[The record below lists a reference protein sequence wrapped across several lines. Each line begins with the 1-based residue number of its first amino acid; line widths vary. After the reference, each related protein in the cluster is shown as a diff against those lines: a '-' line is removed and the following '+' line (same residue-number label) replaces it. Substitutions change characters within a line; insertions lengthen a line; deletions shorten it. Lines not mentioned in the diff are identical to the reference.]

1 MPQLNKG
8 RPEAGNRQWFSVQAK
23 AGEKAEIFIYDE
35 IGIGY
40 YGGGVAAVDLI
51 AQVKALNLESSDE
64 LLVRINSPGGSFFE
78 GNAIYNYLRSLK
90 AKVVVRVEGM
100 AASSA
105 SLIAMAGD
113 RIEMPENAMMFI
125 HNPWNMVAGD
135 MHVMLKMADDL
146 AKMRDSAV
154 ATYLRR
160 AGDKMTKDG
169 LIEMLD
175 AETWLGAEDSVK
187 FGLAD
192 VIDEPVRAAAMFDCS
207 KYGFPMPK
215 ALVNNHA
222 EIRKAQRAQIEA
234 LKV

>member
-1 MPQLNKG
+1 MPKLNKG
-8 RPEAGNRQWFSVQAK
+8 RPEAGDRQWFSVQAK

-35 IGIGY
+35 IGIGW

-125 HNPWNMVAGD
+125 HNPWNMAAGD
-135 MHVMLKMADDL
+135 ATVMRKMADDL
-146 AKMRDSAV
+146 DKMRDSAV
-154 ATYLRR
+154 ATYMRR
-160 AGDKMTKDG
+160 AGDKLTKDN

-175 AETWLGAEDSVK
+175 AETWLGAEESVK

-192 VIDEPVRAAAMFDCS
+192 VVDDPVRAAAMFDCS
-207 KYGFPMPK
+207 KYGFQTPK
-215 ALVNNHA
+215 ALVINHA
-222 EIRKAQRAQIEA
+222 EIRKAQRAQLEA

>member
-1 MPQLNKG
+1 MPKLNKG
-8 RPEAGNRQWFSVQAK
+8 RPEAGERQWFSVQAK
-23 AGEKAEIFIYDE
+23 KGDKAEIFIYDE

-51 AQVKALNLESSDE
+51 AQVKALNLTAADE
-64 LLVRINSPGGSFFE
+64 LVVRVNSPGGSFFE

-90 AKVVVRVEGM
+90 AKIVVRVEGM

-125 HNPWNMVAGD
+125 HNPWSTVAGD
-135 MHVMLKMADDL
+135 ANVMRKMAEDL
-146 AKMRDSAV
+146 DKMRDSAV

-160 AGDKMTKDG
+160 AGDKMNKDD

-175 AETWLGAEDSVK
+175 AETWLGAEDAVK
-187 FGLAD
+187 LGLAD
-192 VIDEPVRAAAMFDCS
+192 VVDEPVRAAAMFDCS
-207 KYGFPMPK
+207 KYGFPTPK
-215 ALVNNHA
+215 ALVINHA
-222 EIRKAQRAQIEA
+222 EIRKAQRAQLEA

>member
-1 MPQLNKG
+1 MPKLNKG
-8 RPEAGNRQWFSVQAK
+8 RPEAGERQWFSVQAK
-23 AGEKAEIFIYDE
+23 KGDKAEIFIYDE

-51 AQVKALNLESSDE
+51 AQVKALNLTAADE
-64 LLVRINSPGGSFFE
+64 LVVRVNSPGGSFFE

-90 AKVVVRVEGM
+90 AKIVVRVEGM

-125 HNPWNMVAGD
+125 HNPWKMVAGD
-135 MHVMLKMADDL
+135 ANVMRKMAEDL
-146 AKMRDSAV
+146 DKMRDSAV

-160 AGDKMTKDG
+160 AGDKMNKDD

-175 AETWLGAEDSVK
+175 TETWLGAEDAVK

-192 VIDEPVRAAAMFDCS
+192 VVDEPVRAAAMFDCS

-215 ALVNNHA
+215 ALVINQA
-222 EIRKAQRAQIEA
+222 EIRKAQRAQLQA